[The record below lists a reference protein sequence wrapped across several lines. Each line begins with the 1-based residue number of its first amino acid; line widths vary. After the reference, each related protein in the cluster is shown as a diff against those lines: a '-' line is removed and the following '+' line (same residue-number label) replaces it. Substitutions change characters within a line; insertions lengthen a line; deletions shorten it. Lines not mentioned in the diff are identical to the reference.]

1 MPSPMVQNPSSPS
14 TILSRNLHLDT
25 GQSSI
30 APRKFTTLMNKVNI
44 INDVLQSLL
53 TISTQ
58 VHLSQIKP
66 LHSYHFILKVE
77 LYPKINLEKPDIYH
91 GASDKDALIKPP
103 VGNDYKFD
111 QNNSGS
117 QRKQKSSGRVCSYS
131 LNKSIRGNLNLNSAC

>member
-14 TILSRNLHLDT
+14 TILSRNLHSDT

-53 TISTQ
+53 TDLTQ

-131 LNKSIRGNLNLNSAC
+131 LNKSIRGFLQI